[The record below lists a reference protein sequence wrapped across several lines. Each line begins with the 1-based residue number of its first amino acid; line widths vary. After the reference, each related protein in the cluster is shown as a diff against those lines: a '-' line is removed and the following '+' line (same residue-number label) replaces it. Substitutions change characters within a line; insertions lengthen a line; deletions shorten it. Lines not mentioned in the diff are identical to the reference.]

1 MQPLRPHPLL
11 VGIENVCYAYRGV
24 HSLGC
29 RRFFADALVLYL
41 SSLCSCPVQFFAFRQ
56 NAPNRGFLRNP
67 FPKIRG
73 RHHIYFR
80 TLLLA
85 NRTAMIVAKLYGE
98 YFTENIWE
106 KQTDHTV
113 NLRIS
118 RNASF
123 PSRPVRRIYMPKHNY
138 RIVRGKLETWSYS
151 PEFLQYRSQT
161 FLQIFH
167 RIVVLLRDK

>member
-1 MQPLRPHPLL
+1 MQSLRPHPLL

-80 TLLLA
+80 TLLLD
-85 NRTAMIVAKLYGE
+85 NRTAMIVAKLYG
-98 YFTENIWE
+98 NILRKTYE
-106 KQTDHTV
+106 K
-113 NLRIS
+113 N
-118 RNASF
+118 
-123 PSRPVRRIYMPKHNY
+123 RRITQSISESAGTH
-138 RIVRGKLETWSYS
+138 
-151 PEFLQYRSQT
+151 RSHPGLCVEYICRNT
-161 FLQIFH
+161 ITES
-167 RIVVLLRDK
+167 